1 MDENEKETVT
11 ENEFN
16 TKEFLEKVEDAA
28 RKGALKGS
36 RKRFSFF
43 GILKAA
49 LTIAIIMV
57 FGSTILSIRD
67 ATANLTANLQNFI
80 GRDAPLA
87 DHDLTLENNGFN
99 GFLGYTAADFQD
111 AILGDST
118 QLKKLEVYSMDI
130 SEAVTLTNTGL
141 ANLKI
146 LTKTQLLTYKGTATY
161 TVDLGKLTRDDI
173 TLDAE
178 NLTVHLKIPHAA
190 LEPININEN
199 DIEFGDIDRGFL
211 ALGEMSMEPED
222 LQQVQAEARN
232 KMNEQL
238 EKQNVSEKA
247 DRFAR
252 MSVWEIYQP
261 LINKV
266 TTGYSLVVDM
276 D

>member
-43 GILKAA
+43 GILKAVLA
-49 LTIAIIMV
+49 IAIIMV

-67 ATANLTANLQNFI
+67 ATANLTKNLRDFI
-80 GRDAPLA
+80 DRDAPLA
-87 DHDLTLENNGFN
+87 DHDLTLENKGFN

-111 AILGDST
+111 AILGDSS

-161 TVDLGKLTRDDI
+161 TVDLGKLTRDNI

-178 NLTVHLKIPHAA
+178 NLKVHLRIPHAA

-199 DIEFGDIDRGFL
+199 DIEFGDIERGFL

-252 MSVWEIYQP
+252 MSVWKIYQP